1 MRALDAVIMPSS
13 MSLEECVDWHPDDL
27 LVIPFYDKMGS
38 LLGYLC
44 VDEPTNGRRPTE
56 ETIKI
61 LETFANNASV
71 AIENA
76 RLHESERE
84 SARKTES
91 LLVQLSQLFE
101 VSNSI
106 TKLTS
111 LQETLDAIVE
121 AVTAIG
127 TWRCALISLRD
138 ERGYFNRCAFSGLTE
153 EEKKKLSENP
163 VSPEIQS
170 VLFDEKMRISRSY
183 YHPHGGPTM
192 RSLDTVTVLSEMPL
206 EKCVD
211 WHPED
216 ILIIPFYDKAGNI
229 SGYLNVDEPTD
240 GRRPTEESLKVLETF
255 ANNAAVAIQNARLF
269 EETAQKATEM
279 GILFEASSV
288 VSSTLAINDVLESVA
303 EQMVKSIDVA
313 DCYISDWNKEEGYI
327 TAIAQFISQREKE
340 NLRSEL
346 GRRYYLT
353 DFPLTM
359 KVLSEG
365 KPVAVHVSDT
375 NVDLAEI
382 RLLKKYGERSLLM
395 IPLVV
400 KDNIVGLVELI
411 EEKKEREFSER
422 EIELVTSIANQAA
435 VAIENARLFEA
446 EKKRAA
452 QLAMINDLT
461 KKMTSTLNIKE
472 IAEVAAD
479 IQNMFSFYSVEL
491 YVREGERL
499 LLISCAGASEGKL
512 ETGKFQPLEGGM
524 IGWTAKYGKSLLSND
539 VTKEKKYIL
548 NVLKDTKSELCIP
561 LRIQTEVVGVLNL
574 ESDRVNAF
582 GEEDVY
588 VLETLSG
595 QIASSMKN
603 AKLYSEIRDFSRM
616 LQTKVEEK
624 TARTEALL
632 ETSYALRETTS
643 WEIGLNTIVEGIVKS
658 LKFES
663 AALLLLNERTAMLE
677 SKAVAGTDVGM
688 ENIKLPLSD
697 IQPVAVK
704 CVKEKRAIN
713 IKDGATDS
721 RVEAQVGTQMSSFA
735 WVPILSQN
743 EALGAIGVANPESG
757 TPIDDE
763 DVEIL
768 ILYANAAALFLEKTR
783 YLVSPAIEKRLSTQ
797 LKYKLPP
804 MEGFLIFEEKAD
816 HAFDVFCDLVTHGME
831 GFCMSRMAPDLI
843 RKKYRLEKTPIMW
856 LSHSSTK
863 ESIDPQD
870 LGKMNHIIT
879 EFLHKAEDGV
889 VLLEGLEY
897 LITENDFPRVIK
909 ALHALSDAIVLSN
922 ARLILP
928 FNPKTLSEKEL
939 SILEREFN
947 MLKP

>member
-1 MRALDAVIMPSS
+1 
-13 MSLEECVDWHPDDL
+13 
-27 LVIPFYDKMGS
+27 
-38 LLGYLC
+38 
-44 VDEPTNGRRPTE
+44 
-56 ETIKI
+56 
-61 LETFANNASV
+61 
-71 AIENA
+71 
-76 RLHESERE
+76 
-84 SARKTES
+84 
-91 LLVQLSQLFE
+91 
-101 VSNSI
+101 
-106 TKLTS
+106 
-111 LQETLDAIVE
+111 
-121 AVTAIG
+121 
-127 TWRCALISLRD
+127 
-138 ERGYFNRCAFSGLTE
+138 
-153 EEKKKLSENP
+153 
-163 VSPEIQS
+163 
-170 VLFDEKMRISRSY
+170 
-183 YHPHGGPTM
+183 
-192 RSLDTVTVLSEMPL
+192 
-206 EKCVD
+206 
-211 WHPED
+211 
-216 ILIIPFYDKAGNI
+216 
-229 SGYLNVDEPTD
+229 
-240 GRRPTEESLKVLETF
+240 
-255 ANNAAVAIQNARLF
+255 
-269 EETAQKATEM
+269 
-279 GILFEASSV
+279 
-288 VSSTLAINDVLESVA
+288 
-303 EQMVKSIDVA
+303 
-313 DCYISDWNKEEGYI
+313 
-327 TAIAQFISQREKE
+327 
-340 NLRSEL
+340 
-346 GRRYYLT
+346 
-353 DFPLTM
+353 
-359 KVLSEG
+359 
-365 KPVAVHVSDT
+365 
-375 NVDLAEI
+375 
-382 RLLKKYGERSLLM
+382 
-395 IPLVV
+395 
-400 KDNIVGLVELI
+400 
-411 EEKKEREFSER
+411 
-422 EIELVTSIANQAA
+422 
-435 VAIENARLFEA
+435 
-446 EKKRAA
+446 
-452 QLAMINDLT
+452 
-461 KKMTSTLNIKE
+461 
-472 IAEVAAD
+472 
-479 IQNMFSFYSVEL
+479 
-491 YVREGERL
+491 
-499 LLISCAGASEGKL
+499 
-512 ETGKFQPLEGGM
+512 
-524 IGWTAKYGKSLLSND
+524 
-539 VTKEKKYIL
+539 
-548 NVLKDTKSELCIP
+548 
-561 LRIQTEVVGVLNL
+561 VGVLYL

-697 IQPVAVK
+697 TQPVAVK

-763 DVEIL
+763 GVEIL